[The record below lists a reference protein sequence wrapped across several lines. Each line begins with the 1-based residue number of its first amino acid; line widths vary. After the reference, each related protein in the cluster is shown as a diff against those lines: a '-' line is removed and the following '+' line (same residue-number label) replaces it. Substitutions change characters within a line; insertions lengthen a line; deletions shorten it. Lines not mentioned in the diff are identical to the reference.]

1 MAIAF
6 RADEH
11 QVATNTIIVSGTVD
25 PTAGGGVVAPI
36 GSLYTRTGVG
46 TGQLWIKT
54 AAGNT
59 AWLKISD
66 SSVSGNPQR
75 FTYTATGVEGN
86 PFNVNLPAARAN
98 ANYVVFVNKGDM
110 TADVGVTIPNVG
122 RTNALFPVLLT
133 GSLTLN
139 DKLEFL
145 VADPT

>member
-6 RADEH
+6 KADTFDIS
-11 QVATNTIIVSGTVD
+11 TNTTLISGTAD
-25 PTAGGGVVAPI
+25 PSAGGGVAAPI

-59 AWLKISD
+59 AWLRIAD
-66 SSVSGNPQR
+66 SVITGNPQR
-75 FTYTATGVEGN
+75 FTYTASGAEGN

-98 ANYVVFVNKGDM
+98 AGYVVFVNKGDM
-110 TADVGVTIPNVG
+110 AADVGITIPNVG
-122 RTNALFPVLLT
+122 RTTLLFPVLLT

-139 DKLEFL
+139 DKLEFY